1 MFRYINRNM
10 NSITAIV
17 VAAGRGT
24 RAGSGIPKQ
33 YREIAQK
40 PILHYTIDALL
51 AHKEIDNVICVI
63 HKDDKQLYKNA
74 VSRINNPRLSK
85 PVLGG
90 ETRSESVFNGIKAA
104 SSEYVL
110 IHDGARPCLPI
121 VALKRLI
128 NGLEKY
134 NACFLA
140 LPIVD
145 TLWSISE
152 NKVQKNISRE
162 MIWKAQTPQAFKL
175 NEIYN
180 AYENTNKS
188 LTDDVAIAQ
197 SAGIEVTPILGA
209 EENIKITTQND
220 FGLARQII
228 GNIMDIRVGNGYDVH
243 ALGLGSSVTLNG
255 IEISHTKAL
264 LGHSDADVAMHAIT
278 DAIFGALSAG
288 DIGQWFPPSEQKWKN
303 ASSEIFLRK
312 AVLLCK
318 ERGFIINHL
327 DCTIICETPKIEPH
341 AEKMR
346 ENISEITKI
355 DIDKVSVKATTTE
368 QLGFTGR
375 NEGIAAQATATLI
388 KK

>member
-51 AHKEIDNVICVI
+51 AHKAIDNIICVI

-121 VALKRLI
+121 AALKRLI

-188 LTDDVAIAQ
+188 LSDDVAIAQ

-243 ALGLGSSVTLNG
+243 ALGLGSSITLNG

-327 DCTIICETPKIEPH
+327 DCTIICETPKIGPH

-346 ENISEITKI
+346 ENISKITKI

-375 NEGIAAQATATLI
+375 NEGIAAQATATII
-388 KK
+388 KV

>member
-1 MFRYINRNM
+1 M

-24 RAGSGIPKQ
+24 RAGGGIPKQ

-51 AHKEIDNVICVI
+51 THKAIDNIICVI

-121 VALKRLI
+121 AALKRLI
-128 NGLEKY
+128 NALEKY

-255 IEISHTKAL
+255 IEISHTKTL

-288 DIGQWFPPSEQKWKN
+288 DLGQWFPPSEQKWKN

-327 DCTIICETPKIEPH
+327 DCTIICETPKIGPH

-368 QLGFTGR
+368 RLGFTGR
-375 NEGIAAQATATLI
+375 NEGIAAQATATII

>member
-1 MFRYINRNM
+1 MFRYININM

-51 AHKEIDNVICVI
+51 AHKAIDNIICVI
-63 HKDDKQLYKNA
+63 HNDDKQLYKNA

-121 VALKRLI
+121 AALKRLI
-128 NGLEKY
+128 NCLEKY

-327 DCTIICETPKIEPH
+327 DCTIICETPKIGPH

-346 ENISEITKI
+346 ENISKITKI

>member
-51 AHKEIDNVICVI
+51 AHKAIDNIICVI
-63 HKDDKQLYKNA
+63 HKDDKQLYKKA
-74 VSRINNPRLSK
+74 VSRINSPRLSK

-121 VALKRLI
+121 DALQRLI
-128 NGLEKY
+128 IGLEKY

-327 DCTIICETPKIEPH
+327 DCTIICETPKIGPH

-346 ENISEITKI
+346 ENISKITKI

>member
-1 MFRYINRNM
+1 MFRYININM

-51 AHKEIDNVICVI
+51 AHKAIDNIICVI
-63 HKDDKQLYKNA
+63 HKDDKRLYKNA

-121 VALKRLI
+121 AALKRLI

-209 EENIKITTQND
+209 EENIKISTQND
-220 FGLARQII
+220 LFSKTNNRKYH
-228 GNIMDIRVGNGYDVH
+228 GYK
-243 ALGLGSSVTLNG
+243 SW
-255 IEISHTKAL
+255 
-264 LGHSDADVAMHAIT
+264 
-278 DAIFGALSAG
+278 
-288 DIGQWFPPSEQKWKN
+288 QW
-303 ASSEIFLRK
+303 
-312 AVLLCK
+312 V
-318 ERGFIINHL
+318 
-327 DCTIICETPKIEPH
+327 
-341 AEKMR
+341 
-346 ENISEITKI
+346 
-355 DIDKVSVKATTTE
+355 
-368 QLGFTGR
+368 
-375 NEGIAAQATATLI
+375 
-388 KK
+388 